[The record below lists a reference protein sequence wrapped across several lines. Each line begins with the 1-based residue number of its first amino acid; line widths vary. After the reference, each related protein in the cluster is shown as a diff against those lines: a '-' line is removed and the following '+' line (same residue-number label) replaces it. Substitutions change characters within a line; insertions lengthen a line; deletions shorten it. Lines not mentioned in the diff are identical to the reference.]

1 MAESAVCYL
10 ERAERGALLTRLRLL
25 VGGRERTW
33 TPPANAEAPDRP
45 GDAAA
50 WLAGVLKEES
60 ASLDALVLD
69 ADGAVCSWASGGS
82 SDPDV
87 IRAAIE
93 QQEAEHAGDDAG
105 GDNAS
110 GIGGRFP
117 DLPGEVRFEPLAPP
131 EAARRGREE
140 ADTAVASRLP
150 VLAIPDA
157 PVRLLLD
164 ELDGLGVRPDRVLT
178 IWHTAAAAWAPH
190 VRPASDGRVVGE
202 SAGTLGT
209 VLLDVAGRLLWCW
222 HERGALVAAGS
233 QRLSAVP
240 APAAGPGEE
249 PRRLIA
255 VEPADASRLVAEW
268 VSWSAQIGAGPERV
282 VLVAP
287 EELGEGLGARH
298 LADVL
303 ERAWPDASVD
313 LQTEPD
319 PVLTTLA
326 RLQDRRPDGKGAPP
340 DPRRAVLGLTR
351 RPGRVHRAMYR
362 WAGLALAI
370 GGVALGLVGWRLYG
384 AAAAHRE
391 AAADLR
397 ANQAR
402 IIAEAAPD
410 LVNEFGRVTDPLAP
424 RTLADRAAAVSRP
437 PPALPRPYPV
447 LEEFEAIT
455 LVAGAGNVELRKV
468 SVGGWGGLAEITAV
482 VESTEQATTLFE
494 SLRSISGSAITWERG
509 SNWLQRQSDGR
520 VEVRLT
526 GSLNLPASPAAGV
539 AGTAAMAH
547 GGGR

>member
-1 MAESAVCYL
+1 
-10 ERAERGALLTRLRLL
+10 
-25 VGGRERTW
+25 
-33 TPPANAEAPDRP
+33 
-45 GDAAA
+45 
-50 WLAGVLKEES
+50 
-60 ASLDALVLD
+60 
-69 ADGAVCSWASGGS
+69 
-82 SDPDV
+82 
-87 IRAAIE
+87 
-93 QQEAEHAGDDAG
+93 
-105 GDNAS
+105 
-110 GIGGRFP
+110 
-117 DLPGEVRFEPLAPP
+117 
-131 EAARRGREE
+131 
-140 ADTAVASRLP
+140 
-150 VLAIPDA
+150 
-157 PVRLLLD
+157 
-164 ELDGLGVRPDRVLT
+164 
-178 IWHTAAAAWAPH
+178 
-190 VRPASDGRVVGE
+190 
-202 SAGTLGT
+202 
-209 VLLDVAGRLLWCW
+209 
-222 HERGALVAAGS
+222 
-233 QRLSAVP
+233 
-240 APAAGPGEE
+240 AGPGEE

-482 VESTEQATTLFE
+482 VESTEQAT
-494 SLRSISGSAITWERG
+494 
-509 SNWLQRQSDGR
+509 
-520 VEVRLT
+520 
-526 GSLNLPASPAAGV
+526 
-539 AGTAAMAH
+539 
-547 GGGR
+547 